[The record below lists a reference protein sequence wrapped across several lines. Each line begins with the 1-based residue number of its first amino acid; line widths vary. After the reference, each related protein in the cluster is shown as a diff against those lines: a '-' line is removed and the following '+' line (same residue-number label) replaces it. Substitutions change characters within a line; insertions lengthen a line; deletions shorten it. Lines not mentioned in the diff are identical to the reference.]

1 MLFEAE
7 ILISKY
13 VKKFGLLFCRIGKR
27 NRSYVRHYVERQSE
41 IKERK
46 VSAALQIFKERKGE
60 RRSER
65 QVSAQKSAV
74 FQRLYLKTNLSYT
87 TNHSLFKRSVF

>member
-1 MLFEAE
+1 MC
-7 ILISKY
+7 
-13 VKKFGLLFCRIGKR
+13 GLSRLLKSAAHRER
-27 NRSYVRHYVERQSE
+27 RSERRSE

-87 TNHSLFKRSVF
+87 TNHSLFKRSVFEQFFNF